1 MPAKL
6 VISFRWQG
14 RPLPGV
20 TAYLRRLACQVLREA
35 AVTQGEVA
43 VLLCDDLTIQLLNR
57 RFRKKNKPTDVLSFP
72 AQEALPEGLVHLG
85 DVAISLQTAAR
96 QAASAGHSLERELA
110 LLLIHGLLHL
120 LGYDHETD
128 NGEMEAKEKQL
139 REKLL

>member
-1 MPAKL
+1 
-6 VISFRWQG
+6 
-14 RPLPGV
+14 
-20 TAYLRRLACQVLREA
+20 
-35 AVTQGEVA
+35 VTQGEVA
-43 VLLCDDLTIQLLNR
+43 VLLCDDRTIQLLNH